1 MQSFMVMLLT
11 CSVTMSALALFY
23 MAVTP
28 LFAKRY
34 SEKGRYYAWLIVV
47 IWLIIPFRPQFNNAF
62 IKVDVPSGTVT
73 PIIQIGN
80 GTPITVPFGNT
91 ALPPALP
98 SISWWQIA
106 AAVWLAGVIVFLAYH
121 VIKLLLC
128 KNGKALERKH
138 YGRTDIDFASKPKI
152 RNGYIHAN

>member
-1 MQSFMVMLLT
+1 
-11 CSVTMSALALFY
+11 MSALALFY

-28 LFAKRY
+28 LLSRRH

-47 IWLIIPFRPQFNNAF
+47 VGLIILFRPQWSNA
-62 IKVDVPSGTVT
+62 IVKVDMPSETAAPV
-73 PIIQIGN
+73 IQIGN
-80 GTPITVPFGNT
+80 GTPVTIPDVN
-91 ALPPALP
+91 AVLPPALP
-98 SISWWQIA
+98 SVSWWQIA